1 MSDPLTDTTARLQ
14 RLLETVMKEIDH
26 ARRDELSEEIWRVLE
41 EHEEIKEA
49 RMEHG

>member
-1 MSDPLTDTTARLQ
+1 MSDPLAETTARLQ
-14 RLLETVMKEIDH
+14 RLLETVLKETDH

-49 RMEHG
+49 GIEHG